1 MRMKLLRGDDDA
13 TVLLVYPATI
23 DEYTQ
28 ALDALGRAAGAAG
41 DGGPG
46 VGQAAGGPARS
57 CCVVTTA
64 EQRARWDLPDLA
76 ASGRA
81 RVVDSA
87 QAFGLLLDGAGRPE
101 AAHQPPAG
109 PAADAAPPRRDGGSG
124 GPALDAVRALVT
136 PGARLDQ
143 VLATLDAAGLPGP
156 VRQTLRRNVRQALAS
171 EAQAVD
177 EALDRAETVLALPW
191 HTREPQRFDPEHL
204 KQALD
209 RTHGGLEPVK
219 TRLLEV
225 LAACPQTRG
234 LLTVEGPRR
243 GRTAETDPPPALAVR
258 PGPSEAPGSVLCL
271 AGQPGTGKRSL
282 AIAVARALG
291 RTHVRVTLG
300 DHNAERLLQGV
311 EGDAAGRIVE
321 GLGEAGVNNPVFI
334 LEAVDR
340 VEQEAAEAL
349 LGVLDPVR
357 RTAFRDA
364 YVDVAFDLSAV
375 LWIVTATDAGAI
387 PEPVRKQLAVVE
399 LPGYT
404 EQEKLAIAE
413 RHLLTRPFD
422 EPERT
427 AAGWLAPESPALPA
441 TREPAAAA
449 GTPTVVVER
458 DLSVQDLERWSAGP
472 PPPGDGGAWRTAA
485 CTGGVRF
492 ETEAIL
498 RVIRDHTR
506 EAGMAELNRKLAAIC
521 RHVVS
526 RRPPGTRGPEVITE
540 ATVREVLGDGAA
552 DALPPA
558 VQAAI
563 TRERRRLSS
572 NADADAAPSNDWI
585 EWLEHLPWNRRHDA
599 PSDLAQTRAALDA
612 RHAGLDHAKARIVEY
627 LAVRRRN
634 PRGPGAV
641 LCFSGPSGVGK
652 TSLAQ
657 CVAEALGRG
666 FVKLAC
672 GGLRDE
678 TDLRGHNR
686 TWKGA
691 QPGSILRELRRVGAK
706 DPVFVL
712 DEIDKLGPDPAAV
725 LLEVLDPAQ
734 HHRFRDAFV
743 ELAFDLS
750 EVLFI
755 TTANEPARIPPAL
768 RDRLEFIDLPG
779 YTETEKVAIAQTHL
793 VDAQNRAA
801 GLTAAPVRFTAGAC
815 RRIIRDYTSE
825 RGIRQLARR
834 LQTVCRKVALGLET
848 GDASL
853 VRDRITARQVR
864 RFLGEPDEGHTDGL
878 DHLRRQLDAPALPP
892 AVRVRGRQVLEQ
904 MSAWAPSDPEH
915 ARAGEYLRRL
925 VSLPWTVRTGAPL
938 DLARARAVLDAGHA
952 AHGAVKERLVDYVAV
967 RLANPDVPSPVL
979 CLAGAPGVGKSTLAQ
994 LVAAALGRACA
1005 WLPCGGLASAAA
1017 LHGARSGP
1025 PGRIVEELR
1034 RVGVRNPVF
1043 VLDEV
1048 DRLDEAGGAAAA
1060 LLEALDPAPGAA
1072 FRDRYLDVGFDLS
1085 EALFVATAASPG
1097 RAPTILRERMT
1108 VVELPGYTDAEKR
1121 VIATGH
1127 LLPLQLARHGLTA
1140 EQVHVTG
1147 EAVGALIR
1155 GYTREA
1161 GVWGLAGALG
1171 ELCGKLVRRRAE
1183 GAEAPVE
1190 VTPQTLV
1197 ELLGAPAEPD
1207 VEAASRARRPG
1218 IAAGLCRTAAGG
1230 GEVIVVEASRLPGSG
1245 ALTLTGRQG
1254 EVMRESARTALSW
1267 LRANAA
1273 RYGLDPDFQRDTDVH
1288 LHVQSAEVPKEGAS
1302 AGVTMAAA
1310 LVSAFTR
1317 RPVRTDV
1324 AMTGEITLGGQVLPV
1339 SGIAEKV
1346 LAAHRG
1352 GLARVILPRCNRRQV
1367 NEDLGDDLRR
1377 AVEVDYVTQVDE
1389 LLKLALRHT
1398 PERPSPCQ
1406 HRNDADRVRSPL

>member
-1 MRMKLLRGDDDA
+1 MRMKQLRGDDDA

-28 ALDALGRAAGAAG
+28 ALDAVGRAAGAAG

-64 EQRARWDLPDLA
+64 EQRARWDLADLA

-87 QAFGLLLDGAGRPE
+87 QAFGLLVDGAGLPE
-101 AAHQPPAG
+101 AAHSPPAG

-143 VLATLDAAGLPGP
+143 VLATLDAAGLPGL

-234 LLTVEGPRR
+234 LLTVEGPRGGR
-243 GRTAETDPPPALAVR
+243 GAETDACALAVR
-258 PGPSEAPGSVLCL
+258 PGPPDAPGSVLCL

-282 AIAVARALG
+282 AVAVARALG
-291 RTHVRVTLG
+291 RSHVRVTLG
-300 DHNAERLLQGV
+300 NHNTERLLRGV

-321 GLGEAGVNNPVFI
+321 VLREAGVNNPVFI
-334 LEAVDR
+334 LEAIDQ

-357 RTAFRDA
+357 RTAFCDA

-387 PEPVRKQLAVVE
+387 AEPVRKQLAVVE

-422 EPERT
+422 EPGRT
-427 AAGWLAPESPALPA
+427 AAGWLAPESPALPSV
-441 TREPAAAA
+441 TEPAVTSDGPAM
-449 GTPTVVVER
+449 VVER
-458 DLSVQDLERWSAGP
+458 ELLSVQELDRWSAGAAP
-472 PPPGDGGAWRTAA
+472 PDAGETWRMAA
-485 CTGGVRF
+485 SVGGVRF

-498 RVIRDHTR
+498 RVIRGHTR
-506 EAGMAELNRKLAAIC
+506 EAGVAELNRKLAAIC

-526 RRPPGTRGPEVITE
+526 RRPPGGRGPEVITE

-558 VQAAI
+558 VRAAI
-563 TRERRRLSS
+563 ESERRRLSA
-572 NADADAAPSNDWI
+572 NADANAAPSNDWI
-585 EWLEHLPWNRRHDA
+585 EWLEHLPWNRRHDT
-599 PSDLAQTRAALDA
+599 PSDLAQARAALDA

-641 LCFSGPSGVGK
+641 ICFSGPPGVGK

-743 ELAFDLS
+743 ELPFDLS

-755 TTANEPARIPPAL
+755 TTANEPARIRPAL

-793 VDAQNRAA
+793 IGAQNRAA

-825 RGIRQLARR
+825 RGIRQLARC

-864 RFLGEPDEGHTDGL
+864 RFLGDPDQGHTDGL
-878 DHLRRQLDAPALPP
+878 DRLRRQLDAPALPH

-904 MSAWAPSDPEH
+904 MSAWAPSEPEH
-915 ARAGEYLRRL
+915 ARAGEYLRCL
-925 VSLPWTVRTGAPL
+925 VSLPWTVRTRAPL

-952 AHGAVKERLVDYVAV
+952 AHGAVKERLIDYVAV

-979 CLAGAPGVGKSTLAQ
+979 SLVGAPGVGKSTLARQ
-994 LVAAALGRACA
+994 LAAALGRACA
-1005 WLPCGGLASAAA
+1005 WLPCGGLGSAAA

-1097 RAPTILRERMT
+1097 RASAMLRERMT
-1108 VVELPGYTDAEKR
+1108 VVELPGYTEAEKR

-1183 GAEAPVE
+1183 GNEAPVE

-1197 ELLGAPAEPD
+1197 EMLGAPAEPD

-1218 IAAGLCRTAAGG
+1218 VAAGLCRTAAGS

-1245 ALTLTGRQG
+1245 GLTLTGRQG

-1273 RYGLDPDFQRDTDVH
+1273 RYGLDPGFQRDTDVH

-1317 RPVRTDV
+1317 RPVRSDV

-1339 SGIAEKV
+1339 GGIAEKV

-1352 GLARVILPRCNRRQV
+1352 GLARVILPRRNRTQV
-1367 NEDLGDDLRR
+1367 DEDLGDSLRR
-1377 AVEVDYVTQVDE
+1377 AVEVDYVTRVDE
-1389 LLKLALRHT
+1389 LLELVLRRT
-1398 PERPSPCQ
+1398 PAVGSVAAATPPGRAS
-1406 HRNDADRVRSPL
+1406 